1 MGQKGLS
8 LCWIRRDLRVHDHRA
23 LFEACASGLRTAVV
37 FVFDKVILDA
47 LADKTDRRLTFILE
61 SLREVDS
68 RLREQGS
75 RLLILYGDPLEEIPR
90 LAALLNARVIYTNH
104 DDDPY
109 AVERDREV
117 SQRLDAVGSN
127 LKTFKDCV
135 VFEKDEVMNQSGA
148 EFKVYTPYS
157 KAWKAKLTQADY
169 QSYDP
174 DLSRLAPV
182 ADLPDDLAPFLEYTD
197 IGFTRN
203 DLWLEPGATGGQERL
218 EWFLEKMPNYS
229 ETRDIPSI
237 EGTSGLSVHL
247 RHGTVSI
254 RECVRAARSQ
264 NGKGAEKWLNELIWR
279 EFYHMILARFPHVV
293 NQPFQ
298 HQYAQLEW
306 PGTDE
311 HFEIWKAG
319 KTGFPIVDAAMRC
332 LAATGWMHNRLRM
345 IAASFLTKDLMVDWR
360 KGEAWFAETLLDFE
374 LASNNGGWQWS
385 ASMGVDAQPYFRIFN
400 PKLQSLKFDPEGKFI
415 REWCPELAGFSDS
428 EIHVPSEAPMMVQ
441 ISAGCVVGEDY
452 PLPLVDHHVQKDLAI
467 NLLRVEKKD

>member
-1 MGQKGLS
+1 MGQEGLS

-23 LFEACASGLRTAVV
+23 LFEACASGAKVAVV

-47 LADKTDRRLTFILE
+47 LSNKKDRRLTFILE

-68 RLREQGS
+68 GLRSHGS
-75 RLLILYGDPLEEIPR
+75 RLIVLYGDPLVEIPR
-90 LAALLNARVIYTNH
+90 LAGLLNAGVVYTNH

-109 AVERDREV
+109 AIDRD
-117 SQRLDAVGSN
+117 LKVGKVLSDDGRRF
-127 LKTFKDCV
+127 LTFKDCV
-135 VFEKDEVMNQSGA
+135 VFEKDEILNQSGT
-148 EFKVYTPYS
+148 EFKVYTPYR

-169 QSYDP
+169 QSFNP
-174 DLSRLAPV
+174 DLSSLLPV
-182 ADLPDDLAPFLEYTD
+182 SDCPDDLGRFKEYED
-197 IGFTRN
+197 IGFEKN
-203 DLWLEPGATGGQERL
+203 DLWLKPGASGGQDRL
-218 EWFLEKMPNYS
+218 AWFLDKMPDYS

-254 RECVRAARSQ
+254 RECVRAALSQ
-264 NGKGAEKWLNELIWR
+264 EGKGAEKWLNELIWR
-279 EFYHMILARFPHVV
+279 EFYHMILARFPRVV
-293 NQPFQ
+293 DRPFQ
-298 HQYAQLEW
+298 AQYSQLEW
-306 PGTDE
+306 PGTDDQYE
-311 HFEIWKAG
+311 LWKAG
-319 KTGFPIVDAAMRC
+319 KTGYPIVDAAMRC

-415 REWCPELAGFSDS
+415 REWCPELTGFSDS
-428 EIHVPSEAPMMVQ
+428 EIHVPGENPLMVQ
-441 ISAGCVVGEDY
+441 MAAGCVVGEDY
-452 PLPLVDHHVQKDLAI
+452 PRPIVDHHVQKDLAI
-467 NLLRVEKKD
+467 NLLRVEK